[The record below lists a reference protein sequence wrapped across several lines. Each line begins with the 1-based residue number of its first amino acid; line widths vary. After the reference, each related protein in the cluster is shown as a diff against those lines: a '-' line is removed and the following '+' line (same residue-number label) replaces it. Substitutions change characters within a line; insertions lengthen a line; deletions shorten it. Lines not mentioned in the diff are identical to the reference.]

1 MSERINNASDTT
13 TIEGPEEVLSSKDV
27 NNPRTTEA
35 IPAKMA
41 IIIICLGLLLRL
53 RAMAAGIKSS
63 PVINRAPIIFM
74 DNAITAANK
83 RVKIKLEI
91 SGLIPSAAAKS

>member
-13 TIEGPEEVLSSKDV
+13 IIEGPEEVLSSKDV

-41 IIIICLGLLLRL
+41 IIIICFGLLLRL
-53 RAMAAGIKSS
+53 RAMAAGIKSN
-63 PVINRAPIIFM
+63 PVIKRAPIIFI
-74 DNAITAANK
+74 DNAITPANK
-83 RVKIKLEI
+83 SVKIKLEI

>member
-1 MSERINNASDTT
+1 M
-13 TIEGPEEVLSSKDV
+13 
-27 NNPRTTEA
+27 
-35 IPAKMA
+35 PAKTE

-53 RAMAAGIKSS
+53 RAIAAGIKSN
-63 PVINRAPIIFM
+63 PVIKRAPIIFI

-83 RVKIKLEI
+83 RVKIKFEI